1 MSNDYE
7 VGYKKPPERCQFK
20 KGQSGNPGGR
30 PKGTRNLMTD
40 LSEELAE
47 EILIKEGSRALK
59 ISKQRA
65 FIKSLLARTLKGD
78 ARAANTLV
86 SMIFRLL
93 DPAKQGADE
102 ERPLSGAEQDTLA
115 ALKQRLLQEA
125 RTQKN
130 QNGGVAEEEEQY
142 E

>member
-7 VGYKKPPERCQFK
+7 VGYKKPPEQSRFK

-30 PKGTRNLMTD
+30 PRGTRNLMTD

-78 ARAANTLV
+78 TRAANTLV

-102 ERPLSGAEQDTLA
+102 ERPLSAAEQDTLA

-125 RTQKN
+125 RTQED
-130 QNGGVAEEEEQY
+130 QNGGAAEEEEQH